1 MDAFYRDNPMDR
13 GFLDNIRGLDK
24 KVFDEGIKLMLQYYD
39 KLLKEVDGVKYLPK
53 GTILYQGSLNYPF
66 QPGSVSTGDKNAIT
80 FLGLD
85 MDISMWYIYEL
96 IMNQQYNLKSLKDK
110 FTGSKS
116 FKRYGFVYVFK
127 LLDDLPITHI
137 IDKLHINPKD
147 QKKCKG
153 TDSTC
158 LHPQVSFRGPDF
170 NYVIGSKLHT
180 ELTLNYN
187 SYEDSF
193 EIIRVYIVDGLQ
205 LHVNHGYTDY
215 NVREAI
221 LQEYSSGTEYESP
234 ISYIDYSEMFMGE
247 IYYCDNC
254 GFSGNFQDVIEHEK
268 TCSKKSGYKKKKRKK
283 SPSKKKK
290 SKRSSKKKK
299 KKRKNK
305 SRRRK

>member
-1 MDAFYRDNPMDR
+1 MDVFYRDNPMDR

-24 KVFDEGIKLMLQYYD
+24 KVFDEGIKLMLQFYD
-39 KLLKEVDGVKYLPK
+39 KLLKEVDGKKYLPK
-53 GTILYQGSLNYPF
+53 GTILYHGSLDYPF
-66 QPGSVSTGDKNAIT
+66 YVDSEGVKNIT

-85 MDISMWYIYEL
+85 IDIAMWYIYEL
-96 IMNQQYNLKSLKDK
+96 IMKQQYG
-110 FTGSKS
+110 FKS
-116 FKRYGFVYVFK
+116 FKGRLMGDKSFKKYGFLYAFK
-127 LLDDLPITHI
+127 LLEDLPITHV
-137 IDKLHINPKD
+137 IDKLYLNPKE
-147 QKKCKG
+147 QQKCKEIN
-153 TDSTC
+153 STC

-170 NYVIGSKLHT
+170 NYGVGSKLHT
-180 ELTLNYN
+180 ELTMNYN
-187 SYEDSF
+187 SHEDSL
-193 EIIRVYIVDGLQ
+193 ELIRVYIVDGLH

-254 GFSGNFQDVIEHEK
+254 GFSGNFQDVVEHEK
-268 TCSKKSGYKKKKRKK
+268 TCSKKSGYKKKK
-283 SPSKKKK
+283 KKK

-299 KKRKNK
+299 KSKRKK

>member
-1 MDAFYRDNPMDR
+1 MDVFYRDNPMNR
-13 GFLDNIRGLDK
+13 GFLDNIRGSDK
-24 KVFDEGIKLMLQYYD
+24 KVFDEGIKLMIQSYD

-85 MDISMWYIYEL
+85 IDISMWYIYEL
-96 IMNQQYNLKSLKDK
+96 IMNKQFTLKD
-110 FTGSKS
+110 
-116 FKRYGFVYVFK
+116 FKRYGFLYAFK
-127 LLDDLPITHI
+127 LLEDLPITHV
-137 IDKLHINPKD
+137 IDKLYLNPKE
-147 QKKCKG
+147 QKKCKE

-158 LHPQVSFRGPDF
+158 LHPQVSFRGSDF
-170 NYVIGSKLHT
+170 NYVVGSKLHT

-193 EIIRVYIVDGLQ
+193 EIIRVYIVDGLH

-283 SPSKKKK
+283 
-290 SKRSSKKKK
+290 RSSKKKK
-299 KKRKNK
+299 KSNRSSKRKK
-305 SRRRK
+305 SGRSSKKKKKSKRKKFRRK